1 MKHNHCRIV
10 RKIKININLKRTK
23 AISKAFKRK
32 GELDKSFIHKSIVE
46 QRHNDSY
53 HYYYCSYGI
62 CGSHE
67 SNPQAM
73 FTSRNSHKKT
83 NHK

>member
-1 MKHNHCRIV
+1 MKNNHCKIA
-10 RKIKININLKRTK
+10 RKIKLNINLKRTK

-32 GELDKSFIHKSIVE
+32 GELDDSFIHKQVE
-46 QRHNDSY
+46 HQMLMDECHQRNGGGWRWADPEY
-53 HYYYCSYGI
+53 
-62 CGSHE
+62 
-67 SNPQAM
+67 NPM